1 MDFRHFD
8 LLLYDIDG
16 TLVDTG
22 GAGMNALSQA
32 AERYFGAPA
41 PQLDL
46 AGSTD
51 LGIIK
56 NLIDHYGH
64 DHAAL
69 DVDDFFSLYHDL
81 LESNLASGEYPG
93 RVIHGVREAL
103 AHGAEHQIAM
113 GLLTGNTKTGARIK
127 TQHYQ
132 LHEYFP
138 YGAFGDDHADRN
150 LLGPVALSRASSHH
164 GRAFDSAATLVI
176 GDTPKDIAC
185 AHAMGGKCLAV
196 ATGSF
201 SADALKAA
209 GADWVVLSLEE
220 WLP

>member
-1 MDFRHFD
+1 MDFCHFD

-32 AERYFGAPA
+32 AEQFFGAPA

-56 NLIDHYGH
+56 NLIDHYDCG
-64 DHAAL
+64 DTDP
-69 DVDDFFSLYHDL
+69 DVDHFFALYHRL
-81 LESNLASGEYPG
+81 LEMNLASGEYSG

-103 AHGAEHQIAM
+103 AHGEAHQIAM
-113 GLLTGNTKTGARIK
+113 GLLTGNTKAGARIK

-132 LHEYFP
+132 LSEYFP
-138 YGAFGDDHADRN
+138 YGAYGDDHADRN

-164 GRAFDSAATLVI
+164 GRAFDAAATLVI

-185 AHAMGGKCLAV
+185 AHALGGKCLAV

-201 SADALKAA
+201 SAEALRSA

>member
-22 GAGMNALSQA
+22 GAGMSALSKA
-32 AERYFGAPA
+32 AERFFGAPA

-51 LGIIK
+51 LGIIQ

-64 DHAAL
+64 DL
-69 DVDDFFSLYHDL
+69 DARNVDDFFALYHGL
-81 LESNLASGEYPG
+81 LESNLASGDYPG
-93 RVIHGVREAL
+93 RVIDGVREAL
-103 AHGAEHQIAM
+103 AHGEAHQIPT
-113 GLLTGNTKTGARIK
+113 GLLTGNTKMGAQIK
-127 TQHYQ
+127 MRHYWLQQH
-132 LHEYFP
+132 FP

-150 LLGPVALSRASSHH
+150 LLGPVALERASFHH
-164 GRAFDSAATLVI
+164 GRAFDAAATLVI

-201 SADALKAA
+201 SADALIAA
-209 GADWVVLSLEE
+209 GADWVVHSLEE

>member
-32 AERYFGAPA
+32 AEAYFGAPA

-56 NLIDHYGH
+56 NLIDHYERDTEFLNVH
-64 DHAAL
+64 
-69 DVDDFFSLYHDL
+69 DFFALYHGL
-81 LESNLASGEYPG
+81 LEKNLASGEYPG
-93 RVIHGVREAL
+93 RVIAGVREAL
-103 AHGAEHQIAM
+103 AHNQGHQIAT
-113 GLLTGNTKTGARIK
+113 GLLTGNTKTGAEIK
-127 TQHYQ
+127 MRHYW
-132 LHEYFP
+132 LHEHFP

-164 GRAFDSAATLVI
+164 DRIFDAAATLVI

-185 AHAMGGKCLAV
+185 AHAMGSKCLAV